1 MTDHLKRKY
10 GLFTA
15 IAMVVG
21 IVIGS
26 GVFFKSEKVLQ
37 ATGGDMPLGILAWLI
52 GGVIMLSCSLAFAVM
67 AGRYEKANGAVD
79 YAEATC
85 GTGYAYMM
93 GWFLCTIYYPSLA
106 GVLAWVSARF
116 TIVFITSVNPGFG
129 LLVPVSQGGAI
140 IGPECMVIAA
150 FYLIASYTLNTLA
163 PRLAGKFQ
171 VSATVIKLIPLVL
184 MAVVGTIYGLLHGIT
199 LENFTKTAAVSVESV
214 VRVSPLFAAVV
225 AVAFAYDGWIVATS
239 INAELKNS
247 KRNLPLAL
255 VFGAIIVITVYVL
268 YYIGLAGGATTEQLV
283 QNATSPFVNIFGP
296 VVGTV
301 LFLFITIS
309 CLGTLNGLML
319 GCTRG
324 LYFLAARNQGPNPK
338 MFEKLD
344 PSTNMPANSAVI
356 GLLLSVFWFL
366 YFYGANLSSG
376 WFGVFNFDSSEL
388 PIVSAYS
395 MYIPI
400 LILFMVKE
408 KNASPVKRFV
418 VPALAVCGC
427 VFMVISAVFSHGVV
441 PFLEA
446 KEQGRFSMPILFY
459 LIVFA
464 VFMGAGMLLNR
475 KRQAQT
481 ET

>member
-1 MTDHLKRKY
+1 MSDHLKRKY

-52 GGVIMLSCSLAFAVM
+52 GGVIMLGCSLAFAVM
-67 AGRYEKANGAVD
+67 ATRYEKANGAVD

-85 GTGYAYMM
+85 GSGYAYLL

-116 TIVFITSVNPGFG
+116 TVVFITSVNPGFG
-129 LLVPVSQGGAI
+129 LLVSVSEGGAV

-184 MAVVGTIYGLLHGIT
+184 MAVVGTIYGLIHGIT
-199 LENFTKTAAVSVESV
+199 VENFTAVAVESVESV
-214 VRVSPLFAAVV
+214 VRVSPLFGAVV

-247 KRNLPLAL
+247 KKNLPLAL

-268 YYIGLAGGATTEQLV
+268 YYIGLAGGATTEELV
-283 QNATSPFVNIFGP
+283 QNATSPFINIFGP

-324 LYFLAARNQGPNPK
+324 LYFLSARRQGPKPE
-338 MFEKLD
+338 MFGQLD
-344 PSTNMPANSAVI
+344 PTTNMPANSAVI
-356 GLLLSVFWFL
+356 GLMLSVFWFL
-366 YFYGANLSSG
+366 FFYGANLSSG
-376 WFGVFNFDSSEL
+376 WFGLFNFDSSEL

-400 LILFMVKE
+400 LILFMVKA
-408 KNASPVKRFV
+408 KDLSPVKRFV

-427 VFMVISAVFSHGVV
+427 VFMVVSAVFSHGVV
-441 PFLEA
+441 PYLEA
-446 KEQGRFSMPILFY
+446 KAQGRFALPILFY
-459 LIVFA
+459 LILFA
-464 VFMGAGMLLNR
+464 VFMGVGVLFNR
-475 KRQAQT
+475 HKLKQV
-481 ET
+481 EI